1 MNFLVFFLIFFLWRV
16 FDSFIIFFSSKT
28 IPYLGFFPYKEELVK
43 FNLPH
48 LFSSLANF
56 DGIHYLLIA
65 KNGYRQ
71 WEQAFFPLYPLLI
84 RIFNPV
90 FKNELITG
98 LSISHL
104 SFLIGLSIFA
114 KYLKMIDKK
123 INPFQVIIF
132 LLLFPTSFFF
142 SALYT
147 EGLFFFLFTSSLYF
161 LKKEKYFLAFIFAL
175 LTSLTR
181 LIGVFLIIPIL
192 FKIIKN
198 SKDKNKKIF
207 LLFSPVFGLGIYCFY
222 LWKTTGDPL
231 MFFHSQPAFG
241 ANRSTNIIILPQ
253 VVWRYLKIFFT
264 ASFNF
269 QYFISLFE
277 FLIFFLVFFVLIIDF
292 FENLKIKNKNFDLI
306 ALNIFSLVNL
316 ILPTLTGTF
325 SSIPRYSLFSLSF
338 FIFISK
344 IKNQFLKLFLLMTFF
359 LFHILIL
366 GFFSQGYFVS

>member
-65 KNGYRQ
+65 KNGYHQ